1 MRTERTSRES
11 AHGRPTI
18 QLVQSP
24 EPERHEGAIT
34 EPIEGEPLSE
44 SDSQATPPPE
54 PVASRATEESESHE
68 GTITEPEEDQV
79 PDDRSSG

>member
-1 MRTERTSRES
+1 MAS
-11 AHGRPTI
+11 APHRQPTI

-34 EPIEGEPLSE
+34 EPLEGQPLSE
-44 SDSQATPPPE
+44 ADAQATSPPE

-68 GTITEPEEDQV
+68 GAITEPEEGQDGGKAAPV
-79 PDDRSSG
+79 

>member
-1 MRTERTSRES
+1 MTSIT
-11 AHGRPTI
+11 HPRPTV

-44 SDSQATPPPE
+44 AEAQAQPPPE
-54 PVASRATEESESHE
+54 PVASRATEESEPHE
-68 GTITEPEEDQV
+68 GAITEPEEDQV
-79 PDDRSSG
+79 PDERASG